1 VPTGS
6 KAVRALTPR
15 SPIGNTRPRLARL
28 EARELRESSRG
39 AGFILTDVVL
49 ALTILLLMAAVVWPM
64 MGYGTSRTQQAATA
78 LDIATLLRVD
88 RAAASRNGRPTG
100 TRIDLGER
108 TVIGE
113 AGRRVRVPSDLT
125 IEVTTSPQCIEG
137 PQRFLIVFAPDGSS
151 CGGVV
156 KLKKEGQ
163 IYAIHINWLTGV
175 IDVTNA
181 PNS

>member
-1 VPTGS
+1 
-6 KAVRALTPR
+6 
-15 SPIGNTRPRLARL
+15 
-28 EARELRESSRG
+28 
-39 AGFILTDVVL
+39 VL
-49 ALTILLLMAAVVWPM
+49 ALTILLLMAAVIWPM
-64 MGYGTSRTQQAATA
+64 VGQGTSQTQQAATA

-100 TRIDLGER
+100 TLIDLGER
-108 TVIGE
+108 AVIG
-113 AGRRVRVPSDLT
+113 ATGRRVRVPIDLA

-156 KLKKEGQ
+156 KLKKERQ

-175 IDVTNA
+175 IDVANA
-181 PNS
+181 PNA

>member
-1 VPTGS
+1 
-6 KAVRALTPR
+6 VRALTPR
-15 SPIGNTRPRLARL
+15 LPTGNTRPRLARL
-28 EARELRESSRG
+28 EPRALREASRG

-49 ALTILLLMAAVVWPM
+49 ALTILLLMAAIVWPM
-64 MGYGTSRTQQAATA
+64 VGHGTSRTQQAATA
-78 LDIATLLRVD
+78 LDIATLLRLD
-88 RAAASRNGRPTG
+88 RAAASRNGRLTG

-113 AGRRVRVPSDLT
+113 TGRRVRVPSDLT

-156 KLKKEGQ
+156 KLKKERQ

-181 PNS
+181 PNA